1 MGEIYTIRKYEK
13 RENMQLGPIILKLVK
28 YDGLLFKVYLS
39 LILNVNL
46 MPTLSA
52 RFF

>member
-1 MGEIYTIRKYEK
+1 
-13 RENMQLGPIILKLVK
+13 MQLGPIILMLVK